1 MRMTDL
7 EITYRS
13 PAELHENPRNVRTHS
28 ARQIRQ
34 IARSIN
40 VFGFANPV
48 LVDDD
53 GMLIAGHGRLAAAR
67 QLDLARVPV
76 VRLSHLTEAQK
87 AG

>member
-1 MRMTDL
+1 MTDL

-13 PAELHENPRNVRTHS
+13 PAKLHENPRNVRTHS

-34 IARSIN
+34 IVRSIT
-40 VFGFANPV
+40 VFGFANPF

-53 GMLIAGHGRLAAAR
+53 GMLIAGHGRLATAR